1 MRTRVAGLSSLLL
14 GVLCQAMLSGAAL
27 AQLSSAGSS
36 PDSNAAGTGGNPD
49 KLRYAGPYHAG
60 TSYAIN
66 DVVMHKGVSYRALSN
81 GASDDPELDVLFAAG
96 YWTVFAGG
104 GPLWATGSTPALGI
118 QGFSARTAATETR
131 QAPRLRDQAAVAQ
144 KSRTTSDYAFCN
156 EVRPYIPPYD
166 SGHGEATCSVHSRD
180 DYAALS
186 LLLLFSLFQQAD
198 R

>member
-1 MRTRVAGLSSLLL
+1 MQTRVPGLRSLLL

-27 AQLSSAGSS
+27 AQMRPVGSP
-36 PDSNAAGTGGNPD
+36 PDSNAAGNGSIPD
-49 KLRYAGPYHAG
+49 KPRYAGPYHAG

-81 GASDDPELDVLFAAG
+81 GARDDPELDVQFAGG
-96 YWTVFAGG
+96 YWTVFAGD

-118 QGFSARTAATETR
+118 QGVSLRAGAPESL
-131 QAPRLRDQAAVAQ
+131 QAPRLRGQAAVVQ
-144 KSRTTSDYAFCN
+144 NSRSFSDNAFCN
-156 EVRPYIPPYD
+156 EVRPYVPPYET
-166 SGHGEATCSVHSRD
+166 GHGEANCSVHSWD